1 MPLLKRKAFEKST
14 ASGFLR
20 DDDEVFH
27 CEITDEIFKD
37 YEEYCERIILVNSM
51 VWTCEMTGKNNLTY
65 SEALESE
72 KAARRSLKDFP
83 MELRIP
89 ILYLATKTKRSSF
102 AEMSEDVFNFV
113 RERFFVGESVEAC
126 LEGDIWREAHILS
139 VTAQK
144 QHPDNK
150 EIPPPSA
157 YCYEV
162 EQYEESDATAVGQ
175 IGTAP
180 YERIRRRKGVYSR
193 DKNRLFLKQFVEMG
207 PVIAIKASAI
217 DKYNINKVHF
227 DQIFTGS
234 PPEFPSSKKLKM
246 SMSPSVKP
254 GSASKLNKSVKKISP
269 QKGRQESMDK
279 FVKKTDKAEVNK
291 TKTINPEAKK
301 NAQDLADKMR
311 RAEEQLRL
319 RKEEEKA
326 KKKEKTARVM
336 AYMKEW
342 QKVKDDL
349 ELEDHKVLPK
359 GTPILMDGIDSK
371 HFGDLLSVLDFVHTF
386 SEVLKAKDVFPNDLD
401 LEMFRKALTM
411 KESAGV
417 FCDLIQ
423 MFLSAIFSLQED
435 EAEEYNERGGIQE
448 STEDQQDTEMGLNR
462 AIELAT
468 KASKWSHTYLGTPLA
483 KLPLDPST
491 VSEVLRLHLL
501 SSGSEAGGRCIAWRC
516 HQRGGY
522 SSADDPGLRLRLQR
536 PGLLRRLASAH
547 VAALPIDDKFA
558 ILQCLMSQVLS
569 YATVRDLVEE
579 RLEEHRNLKQALR
592 TLQINERKREPQL
605 SSARMEVKREAAAK
619 KEEQKLTGDKAKQ
632 LDEQVKVDIDKLMK
646 DNETKK
652 QEYLKKSKELQM
664 QLFEYTNF
672 IGMDRAF
679 NRYWV
684 SRRVGGLFVE
694 AVCGPLR
701 GPCRAKPVPRPPRA
715 PADAPDLLA
724 YVTDLYHAGRRE
736 REGSDKENE
745 SGSNS
750 RGNSPKKP
758 LTNVNGVTK
767 MSPDSIQHMRDLMVC
782 TADVNTCYVHGKNEG
797 PTWWVYN
804 TEEQLDALMQALNK
818 RGAREAELR
827 HALDSERDG
836 LRAHLARCPLHAL
849 NMTVPQPS
857 PVAQPATRRRGP
869 QPSLVVPEDCS
880 LAEALE
886 LAFRDQLLELEEK
899 IHHGCLGALKVK
911 DREAWRGTIMLRS
924 YDKQAEYLSWGPNG
938 AFRDDTHLPDG
949 RLVTNGDIK
958 EDPEDPDTKEILEN
972 KYRDPGYYLDTAK
985 PNGVKLEPSEGYETK
1000 PEVIRGLASALL
1012 QISQGIHHKY
1022 LKRPLGLDD
1031 KERKDREAKNKPL
1044 DLEALERWE
1053 VSLMGSRSV
1062 AGLTLHALALEHS
1075 VSWAA
1080 SVLHA
1085 SCRLCRRR
1093 TDPDNMLLCDGCNKG
1108 HHLYCLKP
1116 PLAVCTSRPTLE
1128 HSVSWAASVLH
1139 ASCRL
1144 CRRRTDPDNM
1154 LLCDG
1159 CNKGHH
1165 LYCLKPPLAVC
1176 TSRPTLEHSVSWA
1189 ASVLHASCR
1198 LCRRRTDPDNMLL
1211 CDGCNKGHHLYCL
1224 KPPLAV
1230 CTSRPTLE
1238 HSVSWA
1244 ASVLHASCRLCRR
1257 RTDPDN
1263 MLLCDG
1269 CNKGHHL
1276 YCLKPPLAVCTS
1288 RPTLEHSVSWAASVL
1303 HASCRLCRRR
1313 TDPDNM
1319 LLCDGCN
1326 KGHHLYCLKP
1336 PLAVC
1341 TSRPTLE
1348 HSVSWAASV
1357 LHASCRLCR
1366 RRTDPDNMLLCDGCN
1381 KGHHL
1386 YCLKPPLAVCTS
1398 RPTLEH
1404 SVSWAASVLHASCRL
1419 CRRRTDPDNMLL
1431 CDGCNKGHHLYCLKP
1446 PLAKVPEG
1454 DWFCDQCKPKEKTP
1468 RKRRKLYTDEEIE
1481 DELDESSEPVSLG
1494 VCATCG
1500 SGGVLAACSACG
1512 ARHHPE
1518 CARPRPARASRR
1530 WTCERCLR
1538 HEPPSR
1544 RRCAAAAMSS
1554 IHQYARSVH
1563 KRSRSTDS
1571 EDSEFNT
1578 ALVKLKTR
1586 KSRGSKESSPLT
1598 NGNSKRGRRSK
1609 EELNDSSSRR
1619 GKSSLTNGVH
1629 EERSSRKRGRGVVL
1643 HTDALAQ
1650 LLKDALKHK
1659 DSWPFHEPVS
1669 TEDVPDYLQVIDTP
1683 MDLNTVR
1690 EKLEAGQYER
1700 DDQVLSDVALV
1711 FHNCYTYN
1719 QDSHPV
1725 AKAGYR
1731 LEKYI
1736 IKRCKELELPPLP
1749 ESNPTDDEDLPL
1761 KRSIK
1766 EDSEDAP
1773 KSKKSKLQ

>member
-1116 PLAVCTSRPTLE
+1116 PLA
-1128 HSVSWAASVLH
+1128 
-1139 ASCRL
+1139 
-1144 CRRRTDPDNM
+1144 
-1154 LLCDG
+1154 
-1159 CNKGHH
+1159 
-1165 LYCLKPPLAVC
+1165 
-1176 TSRPTLEHSVSWA
+1176 
-1189 ASVLHASCR
+1189 
-1198 LCRRRTDPDNMLL
+1198 
-1211 CDGCNKGHHLYCL
+1211 
-1224 KPPLAV
+1224 
-1230 CTSRPTLE
+1230 
-1238 HSVSWA
+1238 
-1244 ASVLHASCRLCRR
+1244 
-1257 RTDPDN
+1257 
-1263 MLLCDG
+1263 
-1269 CNKGHHL
+1269 
-1276 YCLKPPLAVCTS
+1276 
-1288 RPTLEHSVSWAASVL
+1288 
-1303 HASCRLCRRR
+1303 
-1313 TDPDNM
+1313 
-1319 LLCDGCN
+1319 
-1326 KGHHLYCLKP
+1326 
-1336 PLAVC
+1336 
-1341 TSRPTLE
+1341 
-1348 HSVSWAASV
+1348 
-1357 LHASCRLCR
+1357 
-1366 RRTDPDNMLLCDGCN
+1366 
-1381 KGHHL
+1381 
-1386 YCLKPPLAVCTS
+1386 
-1398 RPTLEH
+1398 
-1404 SVSWAASVLHASCRL
+1404 
-1419 CRRRTDPDNMLL
+1419 
-1431 CDGCNKGHHLYCLKP
+1431 
-1446 PLAKVPEG
+1446 KVPEG